1 MKSNSLAVALVGMLL
16 VVAAFTAW
24 FAVTFNLSYLQLR
37 RLQARAATYTNNR
50 ALVQNLAGDLVEYSK
65 RNPAIDPV
73 LQSLGLKAANPAT
86 APAASPK
93 PVTR

>member
-16 VVAAFTAW
+16 VVAALTAW

-37 RLQARAATYTNNR
+37 QLQGKAATYNSNR
-50 ALVQNLAGDLVEYSK
+50 AFVQTLAGDLVEYSK
-65 RNPAIDPV
+65 RNPAIDPI
-73 LQSLGLKAANPAT
+73 LQSVGLKPANGTNTPSS
-86 APAASPK
+86 SPK